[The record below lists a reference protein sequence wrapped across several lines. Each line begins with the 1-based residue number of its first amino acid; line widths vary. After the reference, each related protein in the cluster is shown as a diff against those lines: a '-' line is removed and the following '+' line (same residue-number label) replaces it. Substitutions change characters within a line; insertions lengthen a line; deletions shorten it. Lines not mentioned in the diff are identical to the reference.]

1 MPRQVVKPAKDVS
14 LAGELIVLQHA
25 VEAAALLLDADGTG
39 EPDVPAVRGALGTL
53 AILASR
59 IELLRRAVV
68 GAVDPAVLHAPHN
81 AVIGP
86 PRSGDDPDVLLSA
99 RTKR

>member
-1 MPRQVVKPAKDVS
+1 VKSTKDVS
-14 LAGELIVLQHA
+14 LAGELVVLQHA

-59 IELLRRAVV
+59 IELLRRVVV
-68 GAVDPAVLHAPHN
+68 GAIDPSVLYAPHN

-86 PRSGDDPDVLLSA
+86 ARADDDPDVLLRA

>member
-1 MPRQVVKPAKDVS
+1 VSNRKDVS
-14 LAGELIVLQHA
+14 LAGELVVLQHA

-39 EPDVPAVRGALGTL
+39 EPDIPAVRGALGTL

-86 PRSGDDPDVLLSA
+86 PRSGDDPDVLLRA

>member
-1 MPRQVVKPAKDVS
+1 MKSSKDVS
-14 LAGELIVLQHA
+14 LAGELVVLQHA
-25 VEAAALLLDADGTG
+25 VEAVGLLLDADGTG
-39 EPDVPAVRGALGTL
+39 EPDVPAVRGALGAL
-53 AILASR
+53 AVVASR

-86 PRSGDDPDVLLSA
+86 ARAGDDPDVLLRA